1 LTSFPDVNFSIGNTT
16 FTLSV
21 LQYLIISNDDDN
33 HVCYTVFQGV
43 NLHDNTGNLM
53 WILGDYFLSRFYS
66 VYDMKMNQ
74 VGLAKS
80 ISYDYL
86 QTYPKSLFGNLSNQ
100 TNLFSSSASNY
111 IFILLLLV
119 LEIVFK

>member
-1 LTSFPDVNFSIGNTT
+1 MTSFPDVNFSIGNTT

-21 LQYLIISNDDDN
+21 LQYLIILNDDDN
-33 HVCYTVFQGV
+33 YVCYTVFQGV
-43 NLHDNTGNLM
+43 NLRDSTGNLM

-66 VYDMKMNQ
+66 VYDMKINQ

-86 QTYPKSLFGNLSNQ
+86 QTYPKSLFGNQ
-100 TNLFSSSASNY
+100 TNLLSSSASNY
-111 IFILLLLV
+111 TFILLLLV